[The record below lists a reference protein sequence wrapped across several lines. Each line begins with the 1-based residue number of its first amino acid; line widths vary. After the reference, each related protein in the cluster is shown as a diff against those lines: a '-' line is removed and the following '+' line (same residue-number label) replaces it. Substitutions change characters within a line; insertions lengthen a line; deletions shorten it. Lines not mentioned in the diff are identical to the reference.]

1 MVITC
6 VVAVREVVYLLAIYD
21 KSEQAS
27 LSDAKLKQLLEELGL

>member
-1 MVITC
+1 MITC

>member
-1 MVITC
+1 

-27 LSDAKLKQLLEELGL
+27 LSDGRLGQLLAELGL